1 MTAKSLRP
9 GLLVTA
15 LLLAGACDF
24 NITNPNLPPVIG
36 PNATQARVASAVAG
50 VLIGARTD
58 MANWVLKSSIF
69 GREGYRID
77 VADPRFIT
85 ELLQGPLDP
94 SNAAFGGGQW
104 PAEYATI
111 RSGYNILNVL
121 SSAQLTAAEKNG
133 VQGVVQTMQAFVYII
148 VLDAHTEDS
157 IPIDVNH
164 PVTDPPAPFVTNQV
178 AWAHVATLLDSAA
191 TALGAAGGS
200 FAIPLPNGLAD
211 FSTPATFLQLN
222 RALLARVDAY
232 RASAFAQPALYDS
245 VLTALGQSFVDT
257 TKAMDLGAAFDYG
270 TGQGDIANPLFQA
283 VTSAIQVAHRSV
295 QDSVENKVDLTP
307 DNRYLAKVTDRGS
320 QLCGGTPA
328 LCSSLSWIRYRSPTA
343 PIPLIRNEEL
353 ILLRAEAN
361 NFKTVRN
368 APAAAADI
376 NAIRVRSGG
385 LTSDAGLAAASADSV
400 KGVLLRERKYSLL
413 FEGHRWVD
421 MRRLGRF
428 TDILIDRP
436 TKDKRFLTLPIPLFE
451 VQPRLP

>member
-133 VQGVVQTMQAFVYII
+133 VRFA
-148 VLDAHTEDS
+148 VLLSSFGADKPDKS
-157 IPIDVNH
+157 GPI
-164 PVTDPPAPFVTNQV
+164 
-178 AWAHVATLLDSAA
+178 
-191 TALGAAGGS
+191 LGLRS
-200 FAIPLPNGLAD
+200 FEER
-211 FSTPATFLQLN
+211 LN
-222 RALLARVDAY
+222 RISGLNVLALR
-232 RASAFAQPALYDS
+232 S
-245 VLTALGQSFVDT
+245 
-257 TKAMDLGAAFDYG
+257 
-270 TGQGDIANPLFQA
+270 
-283 VTSAIQVAHRSV
+283 AHRS
-295 QDSVENKVDLTP
+295 
-307 DNRYLAKVTDRGS
+307 
-320 QLCGGTPA
+320 
-328 LCSSLSWIRYRSPTA
+328 
-343 PIPLIRNEEL
+343 
-353 ILLRAEAN
+353 
-361 NFKTVRN
+361 
-368 APAAAADI
+368 
-376 NAIRVRSGG
+376 
-385 LTSDAGLAAASADSV
+385 
-400 KGVLLRERKYSLL
+400 
-413 FEGHRWVD
+413 
-421 MRRLGRF
+421 GR
-428 TDILIDRP
+428 
-436 TKDKRFLTLPIPLFE
+436 TLPVLSPSNLR
-451 VQPRLP
+451 PH